1 MHLPIEITRGVFWV
15 GVNDRESDLFEAMW
29 PLPKGISYNAYLITG
44 TKTAL
49 IDTVKKTH
57 FVEHLDKITRILGPD
72 RSIDYLVINHIEPD
86 HSGSLEALTR
96 LFPHM
101 KIIGNKRTLDLLD
114 AFYGTG
120 RNAMAVND
128 RDTLDLGERTLSFH
142 ITPMVHWPE
151 TMMTYDPLSATL
163 FSGDAFGAFGTVDGA
178 LFDNETGQGVYEDE
192 ILRYYSNIIGKFSPM
207 VTKAI
212 EKVGG
217 LTIGTLAT
225 AHGLVWRDNPGY
237 VVGLYDRWS
246 RHEAEKG
253 VVLAYASMYGNT
265 LKMAEETARGL
276 AEAGLKD
283 IVMHDVS
290 HSHPSYVIRDA
301 WRYQGIILGSCT
313 YEMSLFPPMRHL
325 TDLLVEKALKKRLL
339 GIFGTYGWTGGAVK
353 GLREF
358 AQKIAWEIIEPVIEV
373 KCSARSDE
381 LDQCR
386 LIGNTMASRILSR
399 QSV

>member
-1 MHLPIEITRGVFWV
+1 
-15 GVNDRESDLFEAMW
+15 
-29 PLPKGISYNAYLITG
+29 
-44 TKTAL
+44 
-49 IDTVKKTH
+49 
-57 FVEHLDKITRILGPD
+57 
-72 RSIDYLVINHIEPD
+72 
-86 HSGSLEALTR
+86 
-96 LFPHM
+96 
-101 KIIGNKRTLDLLD
+101 
-114 AFYGTG
+114 
-120 RNAMAVND
+120 MAVND
-128 RDTLDLGERTLSFH
+128 GDTLDLGERTLSFH